1 MNTSDME
8 AVKQTLRNY
17 ILEEFLP
24 GEDASQLQNDTGL
37 ISGRILESLAT
48 LQLTQFLQDRFDV
61 EVRPEEM
68 TEEYLDTID
77 RIADLIASHKAR

>member
-8 AVKQTLRNY
+8 AVKQTLRSY

-37 ISGRILESLAT
+37 ISGRILDSLAT

>member
-1 MNTSDME
+1 MNASEME

-17 ILEEFLP
+17 ILEEFLT

-37 ISGRILESLAT
+37 ISGRILDSLST

-77 RIADLIASHKAR
+77 KIAELIASHKA

>member
-8 AVKQTLRNY
+8 AVKQTLRSY

-37 ISGRILESLAT
+37 ISGRILDSLAT

-77 RIADLIASHKAR
+77 RIADLIASHKA

>member
-8 AVKQTLRNY
+8 AVKQTLRSY

-37 ISGRILESLAT
+37 ISGRILDSLAT

-77 RIADLIASHKAR
+77 KIAELIASHKA

>member
-1 MNTSDME
+1 MNASDME

-17 ILEEFLP
+17 IMEEFLP

-37 ISGRILESLAT
+37 ISGRILDSLAT

-68 TEEYLDTID
+68 TEEYLDSID
-77 RIADLIASHKAR
+77 RIADLIASHKAS